1 MYLEHVSV
9 KFSFRKR
16 VVIVSFGVYRLQA
29 VDLHGIAIFI
39 VICIGRALLHTT
51 TLKRKLEIGAKHFD

>member
-1 MYLEHVSV
+1 M
-9 KFSFRKR
+9 
-16 VVIVSFGVYRLQA
+16 IVSFGVYRLQA